1 LSAGRS
7 GFGRNQQRMTGAGG
21 SHCASNGHDGCYGGM
36 TIRQYLRR
44 RTDRYLTYGVV
55 FLLIIGAL
63 MSGAPRILG
72 IRIIFAVLIGVVLA
86 AGFWSLVEI
95 PCPNCLKSLGKVG
108 FWFSLGRTRG
118 VATRCP
124 HCNISIDADMPTL
137 PRV

>member
-1 LSAGRS
+1 
-7 GFGRNQQRMTGAGG
+7 
-21 SHCASNGHDGCYGGM
+21 M

-44 RTDRYLTYGVV
+44 RSDRYLTIGMV
-55 FLLIIGAL
+55 FLLVIGAL
-63 MSGAPRILG
+63 MSRAPRILG

-95 PCPNCLKSLGKVG
+95 PCPNCLKSLGSVG

-124 HCNISIDADMPTL
+124 HCGISIDADMPPL
-137 PRV
+137 PKA

>member
-1 LSAGRS
+1 MAAGHRIQDFRPEGQIYPPVVLGS
-7 GFGRNQQRMTGAGG
+7 IMTDAR
-21 SHCASNGHDGCYGGM
+21 GGM
-36 TIRQYLRR
+36 TIREYLRR
-44 RTDRYLTYGVV
+44 RSDRYLTCGIV

-63 MSGAPRILG
+63 MSRAPRILG

-95 PCPNCLKSLGKVG
+95 PCPNCLKSLGRVG

-124 HCNISIDADMPTL
+124 HCGMSIDADMPAL
-137 PRV
+137 PKV